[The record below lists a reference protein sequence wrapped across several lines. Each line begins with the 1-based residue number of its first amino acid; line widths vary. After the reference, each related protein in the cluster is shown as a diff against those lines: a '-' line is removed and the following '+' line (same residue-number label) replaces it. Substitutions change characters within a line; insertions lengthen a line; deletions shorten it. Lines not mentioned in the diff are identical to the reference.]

1 MNPSIVANSKWR
13 YLLLLKLWN
22 YFLKIPRIENGLNI
36 HLTSSD
42 PFFKRV
48 EFPIHKSTIKLCLI
62 KYQIHILFKTEYYQ
76 LCFLYKG
83 DMMLQKPWRNCCNL
97 TYQTRNNCIQGIPL
111 WISLGME
118 TFEIA
123 TTVSLRGFIRIWI
136 NCHFWILNL
145 KSALLDLSP
154 PWCAD

>member
-22 YFLKIPRIENGLNI
+22 DFLKIPRIENGLNI

-83 DMMLQKPWRNCCNL
+83 YMMLQKPWRNCCNL
-97 TYQTRNNCIQGIPL
+97 TRIKLGI
-111 WISLGME
+111 IVYRVYRCESLLE
-118 TFEIA
+118 WRLLKLPRQ
-123 TTVSLRGFIRIWI
+123 SLYEA
-136 NCHFWILNL
+136 
-145 KSALLDLSP
+145 S
-154 PWCAD
+154 